1 MASAIASS
9 LPMRTRYS
17 LRLKV
22 ALAFSALTV
31 LLLVAQALGVRVLAE
46 AQEEKLI
53 AALIA
58 EDMRSLMQ
66 TYRSD
71 PVLLPPID
79 PQLGGYVSQEG
90 RAPATL
96 PASVRDLDNG
106 THEINVAGEEVH
118 VAIAPFGDAR
128 IYRVYNFSAY
138 ERRFREV
145 IDALMVG
152 TGALALVTIW
162 LAFGLSGL
170 LVRQVARLAGQ
181 VRALRTGEARALNPG
196 RYDEIEV
203 AELVAAFNEYHDR
216 MARLIEREKEFT
228 GNLSHELRSP
238 LTAIKTSCELL
249 EQDATIGPKSK
260 ARLRQIDHAADRMIE
275 LVSAL
280 LQLAREEQPSDV
292 ARVRLADA
300 VREALAPFA
309 DVVAAKG
316 VEVLVEV
323 DPESWVQANRSAL
336 VIVLSNLIHNA
347 VRCTDRGRIRVS
359 EADGWLQI
367 EDTGCGIPRESLSL
381 VFERFYQA
389 SRENATERGLGIGLS
404 IVKKICD
411 LCQWPIE
418 LASEPHQGT
427 RVRLQVPFSPPDVS
441 PASQKIDTS
450 LTGTSQAP
458 A

>member
-1 MASAIASS
+1 
-9 LPMRTRYS
+9 MRARYS
-17 LRLKV
+17 LRFKV
-22 ALAFSALTV
+22 AVGFSALTI
-31 LLLVAQALGVRVLAE
+31 LLLLAQALGVRALAE

-58 EDMRSLMQ
+58 DDMQSLMQ

-71 PVLLPPID
+71 PALLPLID
-79 PQLGGYVSQEG
+79 PQLGGYVSEEG
-90 RAPATL
+90 RAQTTL
-96 PASVRDLDNG
+96 PASVKNLGNG

-138 ERRFREV
+138 EKRFREV
-145 IDALMVG
+145 IDALMIG

-170 LVRQVARLAGQ
+170 LVRQIARLAAQ
-181 VRALRTGEARALNPG
+181 VKALRTGAADALSPG

-216 MARLIEREKEFT
+216 MAHMIDREKEFT
-228 GNLSHELRSP
+228 ANLSHELRSP

-249 EQDATIGPKSK
+249 EQDPAIGVKSRT
-260 ARLRQIDHAADRMIE
+260 RLRQIDHAADRMIE

-280 LQLAREEQPSDV
+280 LQLAREEQPSEV
-292 ARVRLADA
+292 IPVRLAD
-300 VREALAPFA
+300 VVQEALAPFA
-309 DVVAAKG
+309 HVLAAKG
-316 VEVLVEV
+316 VEVSVEV
-323 DPESWVQANRSAL
+323 DPESWVQANRSGLA
-336 VIVLSNLIHNA
+336 IVLSNLVDNA
-347 VRCTDRGRIRVS
+347 VGYTDRGRIRVT
-359 EADGWLQI
+359 EAEGWLQI
-367 EDTGCGIPRESLSL
+367 EDTGCGIPRESLPV

-411 LCQWPIE
+411 LYQWPIE

-427 RVRLQVPFSPPDVS
+427 RVRLQFPRLPAEVS
-441 PASQKIDTS
+441 PTSQKLDTS